1 MRARGTLPLLAAL
14 LAGLAAPA
22 PGRGQALPESV
33 RYRLLPESRLEVKT
47 GRAGLFGFAGHE
59 HVIRARAFSGEVTFV
74 PADPARSRLLVV
86 VPTDSLEVLTPPDT
100 AETRQVTK
108 AMREE
113 VLHVDRF
120 PEITFAS
127 RDVKPIEG
135 GYRVMGALTMH
146 GATRDVPVDVTVKIE
161 GDTLRAEA
169 SFSVKQTD
177 FGMKPYSGG
186 PLGTVKVA
194 DKVTFRISAI
204 AVRVEEAGD

>member
-1 MRARGTLPLLAAL
+1 MSARTALVPLAAML
-14 LAGLAAPA
+14 VSLARPA
-22 PGRGQALPESV
+22 WSQALPEAV

-47 GRAGLFGFAGHE
+47 GRSGLLGFAGHE
-59 HVIRARAFSGEVTFV
+59 HIIRARAFTGELTFV

-86 VPTDSLEVLTPPDT
+86 VPAESLEVLTPPDT
-100 AETRQVTK
+100 AEIRQVTQ

-127 RDVKPIEG
+127 REVKPIEG
-135 GYRVMGALTMH
+135 GYRVVGALTLH
-146 GATRDVPVDVTVKIE
+146 GTTREVPVDFKVTVE

-169 SFSVKQTD
+169 GFSVKQTD

-194 DKVTFRISAI
+194 DKVTFRIGAV
-204 AVRVEEAGD
+204 AVRIGEAGD

>member
-1 MRARGTLPLLAAL
+1 MARSALLPVAAL
-14 LAGLAAPA
+14 VAGLAIAA
-22 PGRGQALPESV
+22 LGQAPPESV

-59 HVIRARAFSGEVTFV
+59 HIIRARAFSGELTFV
-74 PADPARSRLLVV
+74 PAEPARSRLLVV

-100 AETRQVTK
+100 AEIRQVTE
-108 AMREE
+108 AMRAD

-127 RDVKPIEG
+127 REVKPIEG
-135 GYRVMGALTMH
+135 GYRVVGALTMH
-146 GATRDVPVDVTVKIE
+146 GTTREVPVDFRVSIE
-161 GDTLRAEA
+161 GDTLRADA

-194 DKVTFRISAI
+194 DKVTFQISAL
-204 AVRVEEAGD
+204 AVRVGGAED